1 VLGSLALVSDPA
13 SGTLGSTATW
23 PAPVADGPVDAAIAV
38 PGSKSQT
45 NRALVIAALADAATT
60 IHGPLRARDT
70 DLMVAALRSLGTQID
85 ALPQADAL
93 IVTPGP
99 LHGDA
104 SIECGLAGTVMRFV
118 PPVAALADGA
128 VHFDGD
134 PHARRR
140 PMQPMLDAL
149 RSLGVDVT
157 TQGPDALPFT
167 VGGTGKV
174 SGGPLFVDASMSS
187 QFVSG
192 LLLAGCR
199 YDDGLT
205 LTVTDGTPSRPH
217 IDMTLSML
225 RDAGVPAQAQE
236 PGTWRVAPSLPRAG
250 DTTIA
255 PDLSNA
261 APFLAAALLTGGTVR
276 IPRWAAATSQPGG
289 HIVGVFEAMGGT
301 ARFEG
306 DALVMSGSGRITG
319 AALNLR
325 DVPEL
330 VTTVAVLATVADRPS
345 TISGVGHVRGHETD
359 RLAALAD
366 ELNALGAIVLESDDG
381 LQITPRP
388 LHGGTFH
395 TYADH
400 RLATAAAVLG
410 LVIPGIEVVD
420 IATTNKTLPDFPTL
434 WSSMLA
440 GRAT

>member
-1 VLGSLALVSDPA
+1 VSDPA
-13 SGTLGSTATW
+13 STNGDAAIW
-23 PAPVADGPVDAAIAV
+23 PAPLAHGPVDATIPV

-60 IHGPLRARDT
+60 ISGPLRARDT
-70 DLMVAALRSLGTQID
+70 DLMVTALRSMGTDIQPAAQVD
-85 ALPQADAL
+85 GWT
-93 IVTPGP
+93 VTPRA

-104 SIECGLAGTVMRFV
+104 SIDCGLAGTVMRFV
-118 PPVAALADGA
+118 PPVAALADGP
-128 VHFDGD
+128 VRFDGD
-134 PHARRR
+134 AAAHQR
-140 PMQPMLDAL
+140 PMQPTLDAL
-149 RSLGVDVT
+149 RGLGVEVS
-157 TQGPDALPFT
+157 TQGRDALPFT

-174 SGGPLFVDASMSS
+174 SGGPLFVDASLSS

-192 LLLAGCR
+192 LLLAACR

-205 LTVTDGTPSRPH
+205 LTVTDGAPSRPH
-217 IDMTLSML
+217 IEMTLSML

-236 PGTWRVAPSLPRAG
+236 PGTWRVEPRAPRG
-250 DTTIA
+250 GHTTIA

-261 APFLAAALLTGGTVR
+261 APFLAAALLTGGSVR
-276 IPRWAAATSQPGG
+276 IPRWAAATSQPGA
-289 HIVGVFEAMGGT
+289 HIVGVFEALGGN
-301 ARFEG
+301 ARLAG
-306 DALVMSGSGRITG
+306 DTLVMTGTGRITG

-420 IATTNKTLPDFPTL
+420 IATTNKTLPDFPAL

-440 GRAT
+440 GPAT

>member
-1 VLGSLALVSDPA
+1 VSDRA
-13 SGTLGSTATW
+13 DTLDDAVTW
-23 PAPVADGPVDAAIAV
+23 PAPLASGPIDATISV

-45 NRALVIAALADAATT
+45 NRALVIAALADAPTT
-60 IHGPLRARDT
+60 IIGPLRARDT
-70 DLMVAALRSLGTQID
+70 DLMAAALRGLGTQVE
-85 ALPQADAL
+85 ALPEVEAWR
-93 IVTPGP
+93 VTPNP
-99 LHGDA
+99 DHLHGGV
-104 SIECGLAGTVMRFV
+104 SIDCGLAGTVMRFV
-118 PPVAALADGA
+118 PPVAALADGP
-128 VHFDGD
+128 VLFDGD
-134 PHARRR
+134 PHARER
-140 PMQPMLDAL
+140 PMAPMLDAL
-149 RSLGVDVT
+149 RGLGVEIT
-157 TQGPDALPFT
+157 TQGNDALPFT

-174 SGGPLFVDASMSS
+174 IGGPLFVDASTSS

-192 LLLAGCR
+192 LLLAACR

-225 RDAGVPAQAQE
+225 RDAGVSAQAQE
-236 PGTWRVAPSLPRAG
+236 PGTWRVEQSTPHG
-250 DTTIA
+250 GHTTIA

-261 APFLAAALLTGGTVR
+261 APFLGAALLTGGCVR
-276 IPRWAAATSQPGG
+276 IPRWAAATSQPGA
-289 HIVGVFEAMGGT
+289 HIVGVFETLGGT
-301 ARFEG
+301 ARLEG
-306 DALVMSGSGRITG
+306 DTLVMTGTGRISG

-400 RLATAAAVLG
+400 RLATAAAMLG

-420 IATTNKTLPDFPTL
+420 IATTNKTLPDFPAL
-434 WSSMLA
+434 WSAMLA
-440 GRAT
+440 APTT